1 MMVSPFAS
9 IRFAGDLP
17 AWFVGILA
25 LLAVTGVVVLYARES
40 RSIRTPYQYLLPALR
55 GTAVALVVFILAG
68 PVWHRR
74 QVIGT
79 LGRVVFAVD
88 TSRSMSL
95 TDSQSETTADNR
107 LQRATASLLGNATEP
122 GWLEQIQKTHAIDV
136 IAFSSSDPVS
146 IWSSDDQTELP
157 TALDWA
163 ADGPATNL
171 SRPLQSILSTIN
183 LDAAAGKSSAD
194 DSSAGD
200 TAALSSDGSIDSV
213 RRAAIVL
220 MTDGRDTETVKR
232 LERSPPSVAKQLASG
247 GTTVNTLG
255 FGSVDEPPDVGIVEV
270 IRPETVA
277 AEGKLAGQVIV
288 KQFGRQGE
296 PVLVRIESDGETVWQ
311 KSISISNTGQQAVP
325 FEIDVGQIVQSL
337 RSRSPRG
344 INRTNEVLR
353 LVATV
358 ESGGPDYSAD
368 NNLSHFRVAAST
380 RNRRLLIVDGSSRWE
395 TRYLKNLFVR
405 DPAWQAD
412 VVLFGPGT
420 SSPKLQRGSA
430 PGQFPATAEEMA
442 QYDAVLLGEIDSSQ
456 FTTGDRGL
464 LSRFVASGGGL
475 VIIDGRFGKLR
486 ALAATEFGEL
496 MPVRYRGSST
506 LPPPSRLQATPA
518 GLEQPAL
525 GLIDQ
530 TDQLDSFWRSL
541 PAPKW
546 SADVELSEGAEA
558 WGEAVSDNGTRTP
571 WLATRM
577 YGAGRVFYFASD
589 QTWRWRYKVAD
600 RFHAR
605 FWNQLVVAAME
616 PPFSA
621 SDQYVSIGTDK
632 VEYRGGE
639 SVAVRARLRD
649 VRGNPVA
656 DATVD
661 ALVMR
666 DGNKIATVPLSVDN
680 PNRGTYVGQVP
691 PLPGG
696 EYSIRIRASGFDE
709 SALLASTPIWVTED
723 DHAEMQRMSLDED
736 ALRQIASAGDGTYIH
751 ESDAERMLELLK
763 PLSSGTVIETDTVL
777 WQSYLWFWLIIA
789 LLTIEWWC
797 RKRAGLV

>member
-1 MMVSPFAS
+1 MISQWDFP

-17 AWFVGILA
+17 AWLVAVFA
-25 LLAVTGVVVLYARES
+25 LVAVVAVLVLYQRET
-40 RSIRTPYQYLLPALR
+40 RLIRPPYQYLLPALR
-55 GTAVALVVFILAG
+55 ASAIAMVIFILAG

-95 TDSQSETTADNR
+95 TDSQSDAERENR
-107 LQRATASLLGNATEP
+107 LQRASQWLLGTATEP
-122 GWLEQIQKTHAIDV
+122 GWLEQIDKTHAIDV
-136 IAFSSSDPVS
+136 VAFSQGDPVS
-146 IWSSDDQTELP
+146 VWSSDDGSELP
-157 TALDWA
+157 TALDWS

-171 SRPLQSILSTIN
+171 SQPLQSILATTN
-183 LDAAAGKSSAD
+183 LDSASD
-194 DSSAGD
+194 GQ
-200 TAALSSDGSIDSV
+200 SSDSGSGDAVDSV
-213 RRAAIVL
+213 RRAAVVL
-220 MTDGRDTETVKR
+220 MTDGRDTDNAKR
-232 LERSPPSVAKQLASG
+232 LGRSAVSVAKQLASG
-247 GTTVNTLG
+247 GTAVNTLG

-288 KQFGRQGE
+288 KRFGGQDE

-311 KSISISNTGQQAVP
+311 KSISIANTGQKSIP
-325 FEIDVGQIVQSL
+325 FEIDVAELVESI
-337 RSRSPRG
+337 RARAPRG
-344 INRTNEVLR
+344 IDRTNEVLQ
-353 LVATV
+353 LVAKI
-358 ESGGPDYSAD
+358 ESGGADYSPD
-368 NNLSHFRVAAST
+368 NNVSNFRIAAST
-380 RNRRLLIVDGSSRWE
+380 QNRRLMILDGSSRWE

-420 SSPKLQRGSA
+420 SKPKLPRGDEAGKFPTSA
-430 PGQFPATAEEMA
+430 SGMS
-442 QYDAVLLGEIDSSQ
+442 QYDAILMGEIDAGQLTS
-456 FTTGDRGL
+456 GDRERIL
-464 LSRFVASGGGL
+464 QFVSAGGGL

-486 ALAATEFGEL
+486 QLAKTELGEL
-496 MPVRYRGSST
+496 MPVRYLSSGQ
-506 LPPPSRLQATPA
+506 PAMPIRLQATPA

-530 TDQLDSFWRSL
+530 TDELNSFWKSL

-546 SADVELSEGAEA
+546 SADVELAEGAESWA
-558 WGEAVSDNGTRTP
+558 ETVFDGGKPQP

-616 PPFSA
+616 PPYSA
-621 SDQYVSIGTDK
+621 SDQFVSIGTDK

-639 SVAVRARLRD
+639 SVSVRVRLRD
-649 VRGNPVA
+649 VQGNPLR

-661 ALVMR
+661 ALVVQ
-666 DGNKIATVPLSVDN
+666 DGNIVATIPLGIDN
-680 PNRGTYVGQVP
+680 PNRGTYAGVVP

-696 EYSIRIRASGFDE
+696 AYSIRIRASGFDE
-709 SALLASTPIWVTED
+709 SALLATTPIWVTD
-723 DHAEMQRMSLDED
+723 GDNSEMQRMSLDED
-736 ALRQIASAGDGTYIH
+736 SLRQIASAGDGIYVH
-751 ESDAERMLELLK
+751 ESDAAEMLERLK

-777 WQSYLWFWLIIA
+777 WQSYYWFWTIIA
-789 LLTIEWWC
+789 LLTVEWWC

>member
-1 MMVSPFAS
+1 MMATVFAS
-9 IRFAGDLP
+9 IRFTGDLP
-17 AWFVGILA
+17 AWSVGVLA
-25 LLAVTGVVVLYARES
+25 LVAVVAVVLLYSRETS
-40 RSIRTPYQYLLPALR
+40 SLRPPYQYLLPALR
-55 GTAVALVVFILAG
+55 GTAVALIIFILAG

-79 LGRVVFAVD
+79 LGRVIFAVD

-95 TDSQSETTADNR
+95 TDSQSAESTENR
-107 LQRATASLLGNATEP
+107 LQRASASLLGNATVP
-122 GWLEQIQKTHAIDV
+122 GWLEQIHKTHAIDV
-136 IAFSSSDPVS
+136 IAFSNADPVK
-146 IWSSDDQTELP
+146 IWSSDEQSELP
-157 TALDWA
+157 TALDWS
-163 ADGPATNL
+163 ADGAATNL

-183 LDAAAGKSSAD
+183 LDSSAG
-194 DSSAGD
+194 DSSAG
-200 TAALSSDGSIDSV
+200 ASSETVDSV
-213 RRAAIVL
+213 RRAAVVM
-220 MTDGRDTETVKR
+220 MTDGRDTDTAKR
-232 LERSPPSVAKQLASG
+232 LGRSAPTIAKQLSVG
-247 GTTVNTLG
+247 GTIVNTLG

-288 KQFGRQGE
+288 KQFGGQGR
-296 PVLVRIESDGETVWQ
+296 PVLIRIESEGETVWQ
-311 KSISISNTGQQAVP
+311 KSITLANTGQQAVP
-325 FEIDVGQIVQSL
+325 FELDVGGLVDTL
-337 RSRSPRG
+337 RARSPRG
-344 INRTNEVLR
+344 IDRTNEVLR
-353 LVATV
+353 LVAKV
-358 ESGGPDYSAD
+358 ESGGPDYSD
-368 NNLSHFRVAAST
+368 ENNLANFRVAAST
-380 RNRRLLIVDGSSRWE
+380 RNRRLLIIDGSSRWE

-405 DPAWQAD
+405 DPSWQAD

-420 SSPKLQRGSA
+420 SVPTLPRGDE
-430 PGQFPATAEEMA
+430 PGKFPATAAGMS
-442 QYDAVLLGEIDSSQ
+442 QYDAILLGEIDSAQ
-456 FTTGDRGL
+456 FTPSDRGL
-464 LSRFVASGGGL
+464 ITRFVANGGGL

-486 ALAATEFGEL
+486 PLVATEFGEL
-496 MPVRYRGSST
+496 MPIRYLGSGT
-506 LPPPSRLQATPA
+506 PPTPNHLQATPA

-530 TDQLDSFWRSL
+530 ADELESFWKSL
-541 PAPKW
+541 PAPTW
-546 SADVELSEGAEA
+546 SANVELAEGAEA
-558 WGEAVSDNGTRTP
+558 WGEAVFDGGKRTP

-577 YGAGRVFYFASD
+577 YGAGRVFYFGSD
-589 QTWRWRYKVAD
+589 QSWRWRYKVAD

-632 VEYRGGE
+632 VEYLGGE
-639 SVAVRARLRD
+639 SVSVRARLRD

-661 ALVMR
+661 ALVLR
-666 DGNKIATVPLSVDN
+666 DGTVVATVPLGVDN
-680 PNRGTYVGQVP
+680 PSRGTYAGTVP

-709 SALLASTPIWVTED
+709 SALLASTPIWVTEGD
-723 DHAEMQRMSLDED
+723 NSEMQRMSLDED
-736 ALRQIASAGDGTYIH
+736 SLRQIASAGQGTYVH
-751 ESDAERMLELLK
+751 ESDAGQMLELLK
-763 PLSSGTVIETDTVL
+763 PLSSGTIIETDTVL

>member
-1 MMVSPFAS
+1 MMVSGLAASTLLAS

-17 AWFVGILA
+17 APLVAVLA
-25 LLAVTGVVVLYARES
+25 LVAVVAVVVLYARET
-40 RSIRTPYQYLLPALR
+40 RSIRPPYQYLLPALR

-95 TDSQSETTADNR
+95 TDSQSNSAADNR
-107 LQRATASLLGNATEP
+107 LQRVSAALLGDATEP
-122 GWLEQIQKTHAIDV
+122 GWLEQIHKTHAIDI
-136 IAFSSSDPVS
+136 IAFSDSDPIS
-146 IWSSDDQTELP
+146 IWSSDDPSELP
-157 TALDWA
+157 TALDWS

-183 LDAAAGKSSAD
+183 LDAAVD
-194 DSSAGD
+194 DVSRSTSGD
-200 TAALSSDGSIDSV
+200 DVDSV

-220 MTDGRDTETVKR
+220 MTDGRDTDTAKR
-232 LERSPPSVAKQLASG
+232 LERPAPSVAKQLAGG

-277 AEGKLAGQVIV
+277 AEGKLAGQVVV

-296 PVLVRIESDGETVWQ
+296 PVLVRIESDGQTVWQ
-311 KSISISNTGQQAVP
+311 QQIRITDTPRQSVP
-325 FEIDVGQIVQSL
+325 FEIDVVELVGRL
-337 RSRSPRG
+337 RARSPRG

-353 LVATV
+353 LVAKV
-358 ESGGPDYSAD
+358 ESSGPDYSAD

-405 DPAWQAD
+405 DPAWQTD

-420 SSPKLQRGSA
+420 STPKLPRGDS
-430 PGQFPATAEEMA
+430 PGQFPDSAEAMA
-442 QYDAVLLGEIDSSQ
+442 QYDAILLGEIDSPQ
-456 FTTGDRGL
+456 FTTADRGL
-464 LSRFVASGGGL
+464 VSRFVAAGGGL

-486 ALAATEFGEL
+486 PLAATEFGEL
-496 MPVRYRGSST
+496 MPVRYRGSG
-506 LPPPSRLQATPA
+506 PPPMPDRLQATPA

-530 TDQLDSFWRSL
+530 TDQLDAFWRSL
-541 PAPKW
+541 PSPTWTAN
-546 SADVELSEGAEA
+546 VELSEGAEA
-558 WGEAVSDNGTRTP
+558 WGEAVLDNGTRMP

-632 VEYRGGE
+632 VEYRDGE
-639 SVAVRARLRD
+639 SVSVRARLRD
-649 VRGNPVA
+649 VRGNPVV

-661 ALVMR
+661 ALVMH
-666 DGNKIATVPLSVDN
+666 DGNVVATVPLGVDN
-680 PNRGTYVGQVP
+680 PSRGTYAGDVP

-709 SALLASTPIWVTED
+709 SALLASTPIWVTEGD
-723 DHAEMQRMSLDED
+723 NAEMQRMSLDED
-736 ALRQIASAGDGTYIH
+736 SLRQIASAGEGTYIH
-751 ESDAERMLELLK
+751 ESDAGRMLELLK

-797 RKRAGLV
+797 RKRSGLV